1 MLDMEKHVDRLR
13 KHSLYFKIVLPTP
26 ISLSLSVH
34 INYHFTRVWPVLIL
48 IEEVTE
54 IFFLLF
60 HLFIISN
67 RISKN
72 CHKTM
77 KQIVVL
83 TAGIDQMN

>member
-1 MLDMEKHVDRLR
+1 MHVHVDRLR

-34 INYHFTRVWPVLIL
+34 INYHFTRVWPVSIL
-48 IEEVTE
+48 IEKVTE

-60 HLFIISN
+60 HLFIVSN

-77 KQIVVL
+77 KQIVEVL
-83 TAGIDQMN
+83 TAGVDQMN